1 MVLID
6 EIFDFKAKSVEFGF
20 ALNPEAES
28 TLSVLQES
36 TRKKRLFGVL
46 RTREILCTHV
56 IISNLPS
63 FFLGCLR
70 LRGLLSSALR
80 LGGSGHDC
88 V

>member
-1 MVLID
+1 VVLID
-6 EIFDFKAKSVEFGF
+6 EIFDFKAKGVKFGF
-20 ALNPEAES
+20 ALNPEAEGA
-28 TLSVLQES
+28 LSILQES
-36 TRKKRLFGVL
+36 TRKKGYLVSYVRVKFFA
-46 RTREILCTHV
+46 HV